1 MHGPENRPRRGAG
14 RYAILLLLV
23 ALALIVGCKKDEDS
37 DSTTPPPASPPRRV
51 RGEGVA
57 EPLEPYRLAHPRRR
71 SRPPRPG
78 RGSGG
83 GASTGSRCERRR
95 PSRPRRGSGGG
106 ASTGPGSERRRPARP
121 WRGSGGGTSAGPGCE
136 RRGPPRSG
144 SNASRRSGARPGRT
158 PRRGAKPIPVKAV
171 KPPVHE
177 DYGLPYTELE
187 KRTKLQQF
195 ADVYGVP
202 VTWVKEKDWNG
213 KIIEWAVFHDDK
225 WGNVKIPVAL
235 VMDGPYLTLL
245 KPYFRFYP
253 LTEFRKGIRKI
264 RIGGSCPRGHQIRQA
279 EKDKM
284 EAAEKAAAEA
294 AAAPATPAPGGPGRG
309 GGGPGSPGWT
319 GPRRSWGGV

>member
-1 MHGPENRPRRGAG
+1 MHGPENRPQRGAG

-37 DSTTPPPASPPRRV
+37 DSTTPPPASPPRGGCAG
-51 RGEGVA
+51 RGSQSPWSRTGWRTHAGE
-57 EPLEPYRLAHPRRR
+57 
-71 SRPPRPG
+71 SRPPRPR

-83 GASTGSRCERRR
+83 RSRAGPRCESRS
-95 PSRPRRGSGGG
+95 SRPRRGSGRG
-106 ASTGPGSERRRPARP
+106 AGTGPGSERRRPSRP
-121 WRGSGGGTSAGPGCE
+121 WRGSGGGTSAGPGCA
-136 RRGPPRSG
+136 RRGPSRSG
-144 SNASRRSGARPGRT
+144 SDASRRSGASPAVPPG
-158 PRRGAKPIPVKAV
+158 GAKPIPVKAV

-264 RIGGSCPRGHQIRQA
+264 RIGGCLPAWTSDTPGQ
-279 EKDKM
+279 KDKM

-294 AAAPATPAPGGPGRG
+294 AAAPATPAPGAPGRG
-309 GGGPGSPGWT
+309 GGGPGSAGWT